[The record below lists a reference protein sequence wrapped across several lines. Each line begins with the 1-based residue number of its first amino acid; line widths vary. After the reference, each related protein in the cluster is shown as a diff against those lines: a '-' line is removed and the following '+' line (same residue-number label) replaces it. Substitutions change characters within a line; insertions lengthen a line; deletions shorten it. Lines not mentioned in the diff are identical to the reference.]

1 MKELSV
7 FVDESGDFGGY
18 EIHSPYYIV
27 TMVFH
32 DQDIDITEK
41 IDKFNMD
48 LANMDLKGHCIHTGP
63 IIRQEEEYRNMS
75 LAERRRILNK
85 AVAFTRSLDIKYKC
99 FYIEKK
105 HLSGIV
111 EMAGKLSK
119 QISLFIRENYIDF
132 LNFQVVK
139 IYYDNGQ
146 VELTKILSSVFNS
159 VLNNVE
165 FKRVLPS
172 EYKVFQIADLICTF
186 KLIEI
191 KLERNQLSNSENLF
205 FGSMRDLKKNYI
217 KPLKSKEY

>member
-1 MKELSV
+1 
-7 FVDESGDFGGY
+7 
-18 EIHSPYYIV
+18 
-27 TMVFH
+27 
-32 DQDIDITEK
+32 
-41 IDKFNMD
+41 
-48 LANMDLKGHCIHTGP
+48 
-63 IIRQEEEYRNMS
+63 
-75 LAERRRILNK
+75 
-85 AVAFTRSLDIKYKC
+85 
-99 FYIEKK
+99 
-105 HLSGIV
+105 
-111 EMAGKLSK
+111 MAGKLSK